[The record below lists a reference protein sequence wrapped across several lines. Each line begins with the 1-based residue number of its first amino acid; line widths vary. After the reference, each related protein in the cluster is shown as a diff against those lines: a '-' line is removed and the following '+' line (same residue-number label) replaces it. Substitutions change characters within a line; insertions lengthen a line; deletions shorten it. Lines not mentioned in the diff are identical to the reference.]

1 MCGSGIGMFGQGLIF
16 FVQQVPGLVFQILKK
31 ITCYYLYI
39 TILFLF
45 QIGGVRFLY
54 DNLVECLNRFK
65 TSSGFGCI
73 LAHSMGLGKTIQMIG
88 FIDIF
93 LRNTGAKTVMVIV
106 PINTLANWMSEFN
119 MWVPDKETCE
129 KYNIPDDVTPRPYD
143 VYMLNDLYKN
153 TPARAKV
160 VGE

>member
-1 MCGSGIGMFGQGLIF
+1 
-16 FVQQVPGLVFQILKK
+16 V
-31 ITCYYLYI
+31 
-39 TILFLF
+39 
-45 QIGGVRFLY
+45 
-54 DNLVECLNRFK
+54 NRFK

-88 FIDIF
+88 FTDIF
-93 LRNTGAKTVMVIV
+93 LRYTEAKSVLVIV
-106 PINTLANWMSEFN
+106 PINTLANWMAEFN

-129 KYNIPDDVTPRPYD
+129 KYNIPEEDSPPRPYK
-143 VYMLNDLYKN
+143 VYLLNDNYKN